1 MLLEDTIQVQ
11 AGGRARGYPIKIR
24 NGLRRSLSQLVPAHT
39 KAHRYAVITDE
50 RVAELYGKDVVSG
63 LEATGREARL
73 LTVPTGEASK
83 TRNEWTRL
91 SDEMFQ
97 AGFGRDSAVVAV
109 GGGVVGDLAGFVAAT
124 FMRGVPLVQVPT
136 SLVAMI
142 DSSIGGKTGVDVP
155 EGKNLIGAF
164 HSPRLVVVD
173 PEVSV
178 TLSREERAQ
187 GLAEAVK
194 HGAILDPVYLA
205 DLEGDIPCV
214 LNGEVGATGRV
225 VLRSIEIKADV
236 VSRDE
241 RESGLRK
248 VLNFG
253 HTIGHAVESA
263 ADYRLPH
270 GTCVAIGMVLEARL
284 GEALGVTRPGTS
296 KTLERLVSLLDLP
309 TRIPADLNP
318 DAILAFTRS
327 DKKGRRGRPRY
338 VLLSQPGQVASDQ
351 DWAQEVPDDQ
361 VLSILHNGGENA

>member
-1 MLLEDTIQVQ
+1 MLLEETIQVE
-11 AGGRARGYPIKIR
+11 AGGRARGYPIKVR
-24 NGLRRSLSQLVPAHT
+24 NGLRRSLPQMVWSHT
-39 KAHRYAVITDE
+39 KAHRFAIISDD
-50 RVAELYGKDVVSG
+50 RVGELYGKDLVEG
-63 LEATGREARL
+63 FKAAGRDAQL
-73 LTVPTGEASK
+73 LTFPSGEASK
-83 TRNEWTRL
+83 TRDEWIRL
-91 SDEMFQ
+91 SDGMLR
-97 AGFGRDSAVVAV
+97 AGFGRDTAVVAV
-109 GGGVVGDLAGFVAAT
+109 GGGVVGDLGGFVAAT

-142 DSSIGGKTGVDVP
+142 DSAVGGKTGVDVP

-178 TLSREERAQ
+178 TLSPEERAQ

-214 LNGEVGATGRV
+214 LKGEVGATGRV

-236 VSRDE
+236 VSKDE

-253 HTIGHAVESA
+253 HTLGHAVESA

-270 GTCVAIGMVLEARL
+270 GTCVALGMVLEARL
-284 GEALGVTRPGTS
+284 GEALGVTRAGTAR
-296 KTLERLVSLLDLP
+296 TLEQLADLLGLP
-309 TRIPADLNP
+309 AQIPADLDP
-318 DAILAFTRS
+318 EAILAFTRS
-327 DKKGRRGRPRY
+327 DKKGRGGRPRY
-338 VLLSQPGQVASDQ
+338 VLLAQPGQVASEK

-361 VLSILHNGGENA
+361 VLSVLREARKNP